1 MRHEICGRSL
11 AIGNLPAAAASLSSG
26 SVYAVVHD
34 EDVPILAVVW
44 PTLLAGCQAG
54 PVQWV
59 TERDPDKELASSA
72 TAYAGRMRQALE
84 SGRVSSFLWGGSA
97 PLPVLQRILAELDY
111 FGSAMGGLVVLDG
124 ADRLFDSTDPKAAD
138 AAIAACHRWAERNAC
153 ALLLLCTRRVGH
165 TDPVETLQVAAHR
178 LGGFARFRHVD
189 HELGWDVFHWFGPEG
204 VLAGRSLRLSS
215 CADEGLAMVAD
226 KAPQQAFDVA
236 ADEDAVFI
244 TRAALPAE
252 QPFPASWHVAESFDA
267 LGTAAAA
274 ATAATIVLH
283 YDPATSLDTLA
294 RVVFGLRQSRG
305 SRIKIVVRE
314 INVRMRYSQE
324 QLITRLG
331 ANLVVAAEVVFSRFL
346 GLVDM
351 VQRQVF
357 SRPLAA
363 DYEAAVMAVA
373 EVSERGY
380 LTPPAFAEAVA
391 AIMTRARVLSIQSAL
406 IRLPLVRGLSP
417 ADALRYCS
425 VRRSG
430 DLCTADADSVYVF
443 LFACRESDIGF
454 TLDRLFRLP
463 VSELFEGEERC
474 LSPETIRH
482 ALETLAEA
490 AAAAQWPDLGA
501 AFSAGAGPAEL
512 AAQAVPSASPS
523 RVGVRRAP
531 APAVRRPLPLRHAHA
546 GGVSP

>member
-1 MRHEICGRSL
+1 
-11 AIGNLPAAAASLSSG
+11 
-26 SVYAVVHD
+26 
-34 EDVPILAVVW
+34 
-44 PTLLAGCQAG
+44 
-54 PVQWV
+54 
-59 TERDPDKELASSA
+59 
-72 TAYAGRMRQALE
+72 
-84 SGRVSSFLWGGSA
+84 
-97 PLPVLQRILAELDY
+97 
-111 FGSAMGGLVVLDG
+111 
-124 ADRLFDSTDPKAAD
+124 
-138 AAIAACHRWAERNAC
+138 
-153 ALLLLCTRRVGH
+153 
-165 TDPVETLQVAAHR
+165 
-178 LGGFARFRHVD
+178 
-189 HELGWDVFHWFGPEG
+189 
-204 VLAGRSLRLSS
+204 
-215 CADEGLAMVAD
+215 MVAD
-226 KAPQQAFDVA
+226 KAPQQAFEVA
-236 ADEDAVFI
+236 ADEDAVII

-252 QPFPASWHVAESFDA
+252 QPPPAAWHVAESLEA
-267 LGTAAAA
+267 LRTAAAA
-274 ATAATIVLH
+274 ATAATLVLH
-283 YDPATSLDTLA
+283 YDPATSLDALA
-294 RVVFGLRQSRG
+294 RIVFGLRQSRG

-324 QLITRLG
+324 QLIMRLG

-351 VQRQVF
+351 VQGQVF

-373 EVSERGY
+373 EVPERGY
-380 LTPPAFAEAVA
+380 LTPRVFAETVA
-391 AIMTRARVLSIQSAL
+391 AIMRRARVLNIQSAL

-501 AFSAGAGPAEL
+501 AFSAGAGPAEQ
-512 AAQAVPSASPS
+512 AAQVVPSASPS